1 MNSITEQIIE
11 TAYYCGKILINADRT
26 KLKVDEKE
34 GQANFVTDYDR
45 RIEEILRDKLSET
58 VENAAFIGEE
68 GEYGSFEKEGYV
80 YIVDPIDGT
89 TNFIKDYHASCIS
102 IALLK
107 EGEPYIG
114 VIYNPYLDEMFYAER
129 GNGAFCNNEP
139 IHVSNHSLSEGIVLF
154 GSSPYNEE
162 LNKKSFEIA
171 YDLFQKSLDI
181 RRSGSAALDLCSVAA
196 GRAELYFELI
206 LSPWDYAAGTLIVR
220 EAGGTVTDCDGNKV
234 VYDRKCSILARGNGK
249 QMPCSLN

>member
-114 VIYNPYLDEMFYAER
+114 VIYNPYLDEINAFR
-129 GNGAFCNNEP
+129 GRSRAHRQSVQRRRAFLRKFA
-139 IHVSNHSLSEGIVLF
+139 IHAFSPLTCLF
-154 GSSPYNEE
+154 P
-162 LNKKSFEIA
+162 LR
-171 YDLFQKSLDI
+171 QI
-181 RRSGSAALDLCSVAA
+181 R
-196 GRAELYFELI
+196 
-206 LSPWDYAAGTLIVR
+206 
-220 EAGGTVTDCDGNKV
+220 KH
-234 VYDRKCSILARGNGK
+234 
-249 QMPCSLN
+249 